1 MTVSPVSPKSGGNDP
16 HAGKVEAV
24 DGMDEIVRAGASG
37 SEEVA
42 EGSEDAAEE
51 SQEVQGEEVEA
62 SRTDQEE
69 DAETQAP
76 RAARAPHTQSQR
88 EIDEHN
94 STHCP
99 TDHGA
104 RPACEVRPKT
114 IVT

>member
-1 MTVSPVSPKSGGNDP
+1 MPVNPVSPKSGGDNP

-24 DGMDEIVRAGASG
+24 AGMDETVRAGASG

-51 SQEVQGEEVEA
+51 SREVQGEEVEA

-76 RAARAPHTQSQR
+76 RAARAPHTPSQR
-88 EIDEHN
+88 EMT
-94 STHCP
+94 STTRHIVR

-104 RPACEVRPKT
+104 TPACEVRPKT